1 MTNLR
6 KVADEYLAVR
16 RRLGFALVDA
26 GRLLP
31 DFVAFL
37 EQRGVEHIS
46 IELALEWAARP
57 SDAQPTWR
65 RFRLGVVRGFAE
77 YVRHTDPA
85 TQVPPPNLL
94 PSNYRRV
101 APYLYSEHEIA
112 AMMAAARLLAPPLR
126 AATYETLIGLIAVT
140 GMRIGEAIGLDR
152 DDIDEQ
158 TRLLTVRDGKRGG
171 RQVPLHETTL
181 HALADYGRVRD
192 QRFPQPVST
201 SLLVSIRGTRLC
213 RSSIYATFPGLLRQA
228 GIGADQPRRPRVHDL
243 RHSFAVCQLLDW
255 HRQGVD
261 VDTKLPLLTS
271 VLGHANPV
279 CTYWYLQASPQLLAV
294 AGGRLADVLGE
305 LP

>member
-46 IELALEWAARP
+46 TELALEWAARP
-57 SDAQPTWR
+57 SDAQPAWR

-171 RQVPLHETTL
+171 RQVPLARNHIARARRLRARARSAVPAACLDEFAGL
-181 HALADYGRVRD
+181 HPRNTVV
-192 QRFPQPVST
+192 PV
-201 SLLVSIRGTRLC
+201 L
-213 RSSIYATFPGLLRQA
+213 
-228 GIGADQPRRPRVHDL
+228 DL
-243 RHSFAVCQLLDW
+243 RHLSGTAPP
-255 HRQGVD
+255 RRNRRRPATPATG
-261 VDTKLPLLTS
+261 
-271 VLGHANPV
+271 A
-279 CTYWYLQASPQLLAV
+279 
-294 AGGRLADVLGE
+294 
-305 LP
+305 

>member
-1 MTNLR
+1 MTDLR
-6 KVADEYLAVR
+6 KAADEYLAVR

-37 EQRGVEHIS
+37 EQRGVGHIS
-46 IELALEWAARP
+46 TEQALQWAVRA
-57 SDAQPTWR
+57 DAQPAWWR
-65 RFRLGVVRGFAE
+65 LRLGVVRGFAE

-85 TQVPPPNLL
+85 TQVPPRNLV
-94 PSNYRRV
+94 PGNYRRV
-101 APYLYSEHEIA
+101 APYLYSDGEIA
-112 AMMAAARLLAPPLR
+112 ALMAAARLLAPPLR

-158 TRLLTVRDGKRGG
+158 ARLLTVRDGKRGG
-171 RQVPLHETTL
+171 RRIPLHETTMD
-181 HALADYGRVRD
+181 ALIDYGRVRD
-192 QRFPQPVST
+192 RRFPQPVST

-213 RSSIYATFPGLLRQA
+213 RSSIYATFPKLLGQA

-243 RHSFAVCQLLDW
+243 RHSLAVRQLLNW

-261 VDTKLPLLTS
+261 VDAKLPLLS
-271 VLGHANPV
+271 SILGHANPT
-279 CTYWYLQASPQLLAV
+279 CTYWYLQASPELLAV
-294 AGGRLADVLGE
+294 AGDRLADVLGD